1 MATAEDLA
9 AYKRVGAELR
19 AEEHRKAMEW
29 QAARYQEDLAREQAA
44 ADKFGISL
52 ELFQE
57 IGSEYRDLQE

>member
-19 AEEHRKAMEW
+19 AEEHHKAMEW

-44 ADKFGISL
+44 ADKFGITL

-57 IGSEYRDLQE
+57 IGHTYLEIQE